1 MDKSKK
7 VEVFGDELTIR
18 YDGNMWVA
26 PSTGS
31 QHARA
36 TDAMR
41 EEIEAYYSAS
51 GENVDE
57 ASDEIESYVSQMVDA
72 K

>member
-1 MDKSKK
+1 MSKTKK

-18 YDGNMWVA
+18 YDGNMWIA

-36 TDAMR
+36 ADAMR
-41 EEIEAYYSAS
+41 EEIESYYSAS
-51 GENVDE
+51 GEDVDD
-57 ASDEIESYVSQMVDA
+57 ASDEIDGYVSQMVDV
-72 K
+72 